1 MEVIVE
7 LHRLEK
13 PALVL
18 FTFFFTVAIA
28 LGCLA
33 PATADPIK
41 IGFIPLTD
49 SASVIMAQELGLYK
63 KYGVDVVVEKEA
75 SWANV
80 RDKLLVGELAA
91 AHCLFGMPFSV
102 YEGIG
107 GPKGKELKIVMLL
120 NVNGQATTLS
130 NEDFG
135 QGRVGYGDLKGL
147 KTAVEALKAK
157 KEATFAMTFPGGTHD
172 LWLRYTLAA
181 AGVDL
186 STVKIITIPPPQM
199 VANMKVNT
207 MDGFN
212 VGEPWG
218 GVAVKQNIGF
228 TFLAT
233 QDLWKDH
240 PEKALVFNP
249 EFVAAHRDQVK
260 AIMKA
265 VLEASV
271 YVDDPKNK
279 DEVAKIIGGPSYVNA
294 PADVID
300 ARLAGDYNL
309 GGTLGAKKFTND
321 AMKFSDG
328 GKVNFP
334 RYGYGIWFQAQYA
347 RFYPDKMAGTDD
359 FASVAKKLI
368 LQDLYLE
375 VAKEMKIAVPDDD
388 MKPITMK
395 LDGVVFDPKKP
406 GESWKK

>member
-1 MEVIVE
+1 MFRTT
-7 LHRLEK
+7 LLL
-13 PALVL
+13 LVL
-18 FTFFFTVAIA
+18 STSLFAE
-28 LGCLA
+28 
-33 PATADPIK
+33 PIK

-63 KYGVDVVVEKEA
+63 KYGVDVVISKEA

-80 RDKLLVGELAA
+80 RDKLLVGELDA

-107 GPKGKELKIVMLL
+107 GPKGKELKIAMLL
-120 NVNGQATTLS
+120 SVNGQATTLS

-147 KTAVEALKAK
+147 KAAIEALKAK
-157 KEATFAMTFPGGTHD
+157 KEPTFAMTFPGGTHD

-181 AGVDL
+181 AGVEP
-186 STVKIITIPPPQM
+186 SGVKIITIPPPQM

-240 PEKALVFNP
+240 PEKALVVNADF
-249 EFVAAHRDQVK
+249 AAQRRDDLKKVMK
-260 AIMKA
+260 AI
-265 VLEASV
+265 LEASA

-279 DEVAKIIGGPSYVNA
+279 DAVAKIIGGPAYVNA

-300 ARLAGDYNL
+300 ARLAGAYSL
-309 GGTLGAKKFTND
+309 GGTLGTKTFSTD
-321 AMKFSDG
+321 TMKFFDG
-328 GKVNFP
+328 GKVNLP
-334 RYGYGIWFQAQYA
+334 RKSYGVWFQAQYA
-347 RFYPDKMAGTDD
+347 RFYPDKMAGAEDYK
-359 FASVAKKLI
+359 AVADKLI

-375 VAKEMKIAVPDDD
+375 VAKEMKLAVPDDD
-388 MKPITMK
+388 MKPLTMK

-406 GESWKK
+406 LDSWKK

>member
-1 MEVIVE
+1 MSHNF
-7 LHRLEK
+7 LRF
-13 PALVL
+13 ALTGML
-18 FTFFFTVAIA
+18 LSFAA
-28 LGCLA
+28 WA
-33 PATADPIK
+33 AAAEPIK

-63 KYGVDVVVEKEA
+63 KYGVDVVVEKQA

-80 RDKLLVGELAA
+80 RDRLLVGELAA

-107 GPKGKELKIVMLL
+107 GPKGKELKIALL
-120 NVNGQATTLS
+120 IDVNGQATTLS

-147 KTAVEALKAK
+147 KAAIEALKAK
-157 KEATFAMTFPGGTHD
+157 KEPTFAMTFPGGTHD

-181 AGVDL
+181 AGVDQ

-199 VANMKVNT
+199 VANMRVNT

-240 PEKALVFNP
+240 PEKALVFNA

-265 VLEASV
+265 VLEASA
-271 YVDDPKNK
+271 YVDDPKNR
-279 DEVAKIIGGPSYVNA
+279 DVVAKVIGGPGYVNA

-300 ARLAGDYNL
+300 ARLKGEYAL
-309 GGTLGAKKFTND
+309 GGTLGTKTFTDD

-334 RYGYGIWFQAQYA
+334 RYSYGIWFQAQYA
-347 RFYPDKMAGTDD
+347 RFYPDKMAGAEDY
-359 FASVAKKLI
+359 AAVAKKLI
-368 LQDLYLE
+368 LQDLYIE
-375 VAKEMKIAVPDDD
+375 VAKEMKIPVPADD
-388 MKPITMK
+388 MKPFTIA
-395 LDGVVFDPKKP
+395 LDGKVFDPRKP
-406 GESWKK
+406 Q

>member
-1 MEVIVE
+1 MDWSPEDFM
-7 LHRLEK
+7 RLTQTCFT
-13 PALVL
+13 ALL
-18 FTFFFTVAIA
+18 FGASVALTMA
-28 LGCLA
+28 E
-33 PATADPIK
+33 PIK

-49 SASVIMAQELGLYK
+49 SASVVMAQELGLYK
-63 KYGVDVVVEKEA
+63 KYGVDVEISKEA

-107 GPKGKELKIVMLL
+107 GPKGKELKIAMLL

-135 QGRVGYGDLKGL
+135 KAGVGYADLKGL
-147 KTAVEALKAK
+147 KAAVDALKTK
-157 KEATFAMTFPGGTHD
+157 KEPTFAMTFPGGTHD

-186 STVKIITIPPPQM
+186 TGVKIITIPPPQM

-218 GVAVKQNIGF
+218 GVAVKQNVGF

-260 AIMKA
+260 AIMRA
-265 VLEASV
+265 ILEASA
-271 YVDDPKNK
+271 YIDDPKNK
-279 DEVAKIIGGPSYVNA
+279 DAVAKIIGKPAYVNA

-300 ARLAGDYNL
+300 ARLSGEYNL
-309 GGTLGAKKFTND
+309 GSTLGTKTFTD
-321 AMKFSDG
+321 DSMKFFDG
-328 GKVNFP
+328 GKVNYP
-334 RYGYGIWFQAQYA
+334 RLAYGIWFQAQYA
-347 RFYPDKMAGTDD
+347 RFYPDKMAGAED
-359 FASVAKKLI
+359 FAAVAKKLI

-375 VAKEMKIAVPDDD
+375 VAKEAKLAVPTDD
-388 MKPITMK
+388 MKPIAMR
-395 LDGVVFDPKKP
+395 LDGVVFDPKSP
-406 GESWKK
+406 LSAWKK

>member
-1 MEVIVE
+1 MPSQHPGFRPI
-7 LHRLEK
+7 
-13 PALVL
+13 L
-18 FTFFFTVAIA
+18 FLILTFFGAA
-28 LGCLA
+28 LGA
-33 PATADPIK
+33 EPIK

-49 SASVIMAQELGLYK
+49 SASVIMAQELGLYE
-63 KYGVDVVVEKEA
+63 KYGVDVVVTKEA

-80 RDKLLVGELAA
+80 RDKLLVGELTA

-107 GPKGKELKIVMLL
+107 GPKGKELKIAMMI

-135 QGRVGYGDLKGL
+135 KAGVGYADLKGL
-147 KTAVEALKAK
+147 KAAVEALKAK
-157 KEATFAMTFPGGTHD
+157 KEPTFAMTFPGGTHD
-172 LWLRYTLAA
+172 LWLRYGLAA
-181 AGVDL
+181 AGVDF
-186 STVKIITIPPPQM
+186 SSIKIITIPPPQM

-218 GVAVKQNIGF
+218 GVAVKQNVGF
-228 TFLAT
+228 TWLTT

-265 VLEASV
+265 VLEAAA

-279 DEVAKIIGGPSYVNA
+279 DAVAKVIGKAAFVNA

-300 ARLAGDYNL
+300 ARLSGEYNL
-309 GGTLGAKKFTND
+309 GSTLGAKKFTDD

-328 GKVNFP
+328 GKVSFP
-334 RYGYGIWFQAQYA
+334 RYSHGIWFQAQYA
-347 RFYPDKMAGTDD
+347 RFYPDKMVGAEDYL
-359 FASVAKKLI
+359 AVSKKLI
-368 LQDLYLE
+368 LQDLYRE
-375 VAKEMKIAVPDDD
+375 VAQEMKIPVPDDD

-406 GESWKK
+406 LEAWKK

>member
-1 MEVIVE
+1 LVVVAT
-7 LHRLEK
+7 LFA
-13 PALVL
+13 ALVPL
-18 FTFFFTVAIA
+18 
-28 LGCLA
+28 
-33 PATADPIK
+33 TAEPIK

-49 SASVIMAQELGLYK
+49 SASVVMAQELGLYK
-63 KYGVDVVVEKEA
+63 KYGVDVVVEKQA

-107 GPKGKELKIVMLL
+107 GPKGKELKVAMLL
-120 NVNGQATTLS
+120 SENGQATTLS
-130 NEDFG
+130 AAEFPG
-135 QGRVGYGDLKGL
+135 VGYGDLPGL
-147 KTAVEALKAK
+147 KAAVEALKGK
-157 KEATFAMTFPGGTHD
+157 KEVTFAMTFPGGTHD
-172 LWLRYTLAA
+172 LWLRYELAA

-186 STVKIITIPPPQM
+186 STIKVITIPPPQM
-199 VANMKVNT
+199 VANMKVGT
-207 MDGFN
+207 MDGYN

-218 GVAVKQNIGF
+218 GVAVKQNVGF
-228 TFLAT
+228 TWLAT

-279 DEVAKIIGGPSYVNA
+279 AAVAKIIGGPAYVNA

-300 ARLAGDYNL
+300 ARLSGSYDL
-309 GGTLGAKKFTND
+309 GSTLGQKTFADDT
-321 AMKFSDG
+321 MKFSDG

-334 RYGYGIWFQAQYA
+334 RLSYGIWFQAQYA
-347 RFYPDKMAGTDD
+347 RFYPDKMAGAED
-359 FASVAKKLI
+359 FQAVAKKLI
-368 LQDLYLE
+368 LQDLYTE
-375 VAKEMKIAVPDDD
+375 VAKEMKLPVPADD

-395 LDGVVFDPKKP
+395 LDGVVFDPKAP
-406 GESWKK
+406 MAAWKK

>member
-1 MEVIVE
+1 MSPLFSRIRRV
-7 LHRLEK
+7 LLT
-13 PALVL
+13 AL
-18 FTFFFTVAIA
+18 
-28 LGCLA
+28 LA
-33 PATADPIK
+33 SAGYAVTAEPIK

-63 KYGVDVVVEKEA
+63 KYGVDVVVSKEA
-75 SWANV
+75 SWANI
-80 RDKLLVGELAA
+80 RDKLLVGELTA

-107 GPKGKELKIVMLL
+107 GPKGKELKIAMIL

-135 QGRVGYGDLKGL
+135 KGKVGYADLKGL
-147 KTAVEALKAK
+147 KAAVETLKTK

-172 LWLRYTLAA
+172 MWLRYGLSA

-186 STVKIITIPPPQM
+186 SSIKIITIPPPQM

-228 TFLAT
+228 TWLAT

-249 EFVAAHRDQVK
+249 EFVAAHKDEVK

-271 YVDDPKNK
+271 YVDNPKNK
-279 DEVAKIIGGPSYVNA
+279 DEVAKVIGKASYVNA

-300 ARLAGDYNL
+300 ARLSGDYDL
-309 GGTLGAKKFTND
+309 GGTLGKKTFAD
-321 AMKFSDG
+321 DSMMFSNG
-328 GKVNFP
+328 GKVNYP
-334 RYGYGIWFQAQYA
+334 RYSHGVWFQAQYA
-347 RFYPDKMAGTDD
+347 RFYPDKMAGAED
-359 FASVAKKLI
+359 FLAVSKKLI

-375 VAKEMKIAVPDDD
+375 VAKEMKIAVPEDD

-406 GESWKK
+406 LDAWKK

>member
-1 MEVIVE
+1 MFRTSV
-7 LHRLEK
+7 LR
-13 PALVL
+13 PALL
-18 FTFFFTVAIA
+18 A
-28 LGCLA
+28 LGLSLSF
-33 PATADPIK
+33 PLVADPLK

-63 KYGVDVVVEKEA
+63 KYGVDVIVTKEA

-80 RDKLLVGELAA
+80 RDKLLIGELTA

-107 GPKGKELKIVMLL
+107 GPKGKELKIAMML

-135 QGRVGYGDLKGL
+135 KGKVGYSDLKGL
-147 KTAVEALKAK
+147 KAAVDVLRTK
-157 KEATFAMTFPGGTHD
+157 KEPTFAMTFPGGTHD
-172 LWLRYTLAA
+172 MWLRYGLAA
-181 AGVDL
+181 AGVDF
-186 STVKIITIPPPQM
+186 STIKIITIPPPQM

-207 MDGFN
+207 MDGYN

-218 GVAVKQNIGF
+218 GVAVAQKIGF
-228 TFLAT
+228 TWLTT

-249 EFVAAHRDQVK
+249 EFVAANKDQVK

-265 VLEASV
+265 VLEAAA

-279 DEVAKIIGGPSYVNA
+279 DEVAKIIGKASYVNA
-294 PADVID
+294 SADVID
-300 ARLAGDYNL
+300 ARLSGDYDL
-309 GGTLGAKKFTND
+309 GGTLGQKKFTDD
-321 AMKFSDG
+321 AMKFYDG
-328 GKVNFP
+328 GKVSLP
-334 RYGYGIWFQAQYA
+334 RYSYGIWFQAQYA
-347 RFYPDKMAGTDD
+347 RFYPDKMVGAED
-359 FASVAKKLI
+359 FLAVSKKLI

-406 GESWKK
+406 LDAWKK

>member
-1 MEVIVE
+1 MVHQHPGNAV
-7 LHRLEK
+7 R
-13 PALVL
+13 
-18 FTFFFTVAIA
+18 TFIA
-28 LGCLA
+28 LWLVGLALA
-33 PATADPIK
+33 PAVAEPVK

-80 RDKLLVGELAA
+80 RDKLLVGELSA

-107 GPKGKELKIVMLL
+107 GPKGKELKIAMLL
-120 NVNGQATTLS
+120 SVNGQATTLS
-130 NEDFG
+130 SAAFAG
-135 QGRVGYGDLKGL
+135 VGYGDLKGL
-147 KTAVEALKAK
+147 KAAVEALKAK

-199 VANMKVNT
+199 VANMKVGT

-265 VLEASV
+265 VLEASA

-279 DEVAKIIGGPSYVNA
+279 DAVAKVIGGPAYVNA

-300 ARLAGDYNL
+300 ARLNGDYNL
-309 GGTLGAKKFTND
+309 GGTLGTKKFGAD
-321 AMKFSDG
+321 SMKFSDG
-328 GKVNFP
+328 GRVNFP
-334 RYGYGIWFQAQYA
+334 RHGYGIWFQAQYA
-347 RFYPDKMAGTDD
+347 RFYPDKMAGAEDY
-359 FASVAKKLI
+359 AAVSKKLI

-375 VAKEMKIAVPDDD
+375 VAREMKLAVPDDD
-388 MKPITMK
+388 MKPITIQ

-406 GESWKK
+406 EPSKK

>member
-1 MEVIVE
+1 MELRTSRRPGIILFAFFCSV
-7 LHRLEK
+7 LAAANL
-13 PALVL
+13 PAE
-18 FTFFFTVAIA
+18 
-28 LGCLA
+28 
-33 PATADPIK
+33 PIK

-63 KYGVDVVVEKEA
+63 KFGVDVVVEKEA

-107 GPKGKELKIVMLL
+107 GPRGKELKIAMLL
-120 NVNGQATTLS
+120 SVNGQATTLS

-147 KTAVEALKAK
+147 KAAVEALRAR

-172 LWLRYTLAA
+172 LWLRYELAA

-199 VANMKVNT
+199 VANMKVGAMN
-207 MDGFN
+207 GFN

-249 EFVAAHRDQVK
+249 EFVGAHRDQVK

-265 VLEASV
+265 ILEASA

-279 DEVAKIIGGPSYVNA
+279 EAVAKTIGGAAYVNA

-300 ARLAGDYNL
+300 ARLQGDYNL
-309 GGTLGAKKFTND
+309 GGTLGQKKYTAD
-321 AMKFSDG
+321 SMKFFDG

-334 RYGYGIWFQAQYA
+334 RLSYGIWFQAQYS
-347 RFYPDKMAGTDD
+347 RFYPDKMKGAED
-359 FASVAKKLI
+359 FASVSKKLL
-368 LQDLYLE
+368 LQDLYRE
-375 VAKEMKIAVPDDD
+375 VAKEMKLPVPDDD
-388 MKPITMK
+388 MKPITIK

-406 GESWKK
+406 

>member
-1 MEVIVE
+1 MVLRIP
-7 LHRLEK
+7 RLSQFLALSLG
-13 PALVL
+13 ALV
-18 FTFFFTVAIA
+18 FWTTS
-28 LGCLA
+28 LGA
-33 PATADPIK
+33 EPIK

-49 SASVIMAQELGLYK
+49 SASVIMAQELGLYE
-63 KYGVDVVVEKEA
+63 KYGVDVVVTKEA

-80 RDKLLVGELAA
+80 RDKLLVGELTA

-107 GPKGKELKIVMLL
+107 GPKGKELKIAMMI
-120 NVNGQATTLS
+120 NVNGQATSLS

-135 QGRVGYGDLKGL
+135 KGRVGYADLKGL
-147 KTAVEALKAK
+147 KAAVEVLKTK
-157 KEATFAMTFPGGTHD
+157 KEPTFAMTFPGGTHD
-172 LWLRYTLAA
+172 MWLRYGLAA
-181 AGVDL
+181 AGVDF
-186 STVKIITIPPPQM
+186 STIKIITIPPPQM

-218 GVAVKQNIGF
+218 GVAVKQNVGF
-228 TFLAT
+228 TWLTT

-249 EFVAAHRDQVK
+249 EFVAANRDKVK

-265 VLEASV
+265 VLEASI

-279 DEVAKIIGGPSYVNA
+279 EAVAKVIGKAAFVNA

-300 ARLAGDYNL
+300 ARLNGEYDL
-309 GGTLGAKKFTND
+309 GGTLGKKVFTDD
-321 AMKFSDG
+321 AMKFHDG

-334 RYGYGIWFQAQYA
+334 RFSHGIWYQTQYT
-347 RFYPDKMAGTDD
+347 RFYPDKMVGAED
-359 FASVAKKLI
+359 FLAVSKKLI

-406 GESWKK
+406 LDAWKK

>member
-1 MEVIVE
+1 MQ
-7 LHRLEK
+7 RTSSRFRG
-13 PALVL
+13 ALLAAL
-18 FTFFFTVAIA
+18 FWGT
-28 LGCLA
+28 LA
-33 PATADPIK
+33 PVSAEPIK

-49 SASVIMAQELGLYK
+49 SASVVMAQELGLYK
-63 KYGVDVVVEKEA
+63 KYGVDVVVEKQS

-107 GPKGKELKIVMLL
+107 GPKGKELKIAMLL
-120 NVNGQATTLS
+120 SVNGQATTLS
-130 NEDFG
+130 TTEFAG
-135 QGRVGYGDLKGL
+135 VGYGDLAGFKA
-147 KTAVEALKAK
+147 AVEALKAK
-157 KEATFAMTFPGGTHD
+157 KEVTFAMTFPGGTHD
-172 LWLRYTLAA
+172 LWLRYELAA

-186 STVKIITIPPPQM
+186 SSVKVITIPPPQM
-199 VANMKVNT
+199 VANMKVGT

-218 GVAVKQNIGF
+218 GVAVKQNVGF
-228 TFLAT
+228 TWLAT

-249 EFVAAHRDQVK
+249 DFVAAHRDQVK

-265 VLEASV
+265 VLEASA

-279 DEVAKIIGGPSYVNA
+279 AAVAKVIGGPAYVNA

-300 ARLAGDYNL
+300 ARLSGAYDLGSGLGQKTFGDD
-309 GGTLGAKKFTND
+309 T
-321 AMKFSDG
+321 MKFSDG

-334 RYGYGIWFQAQYA
+334 RLSYGIWFQAQYA
-347 RFYPDKMAGTDD
+347 RFYPDKMAGAED
-359 FASVAKKLI
+359 FQAVSKKLI
-368 LQDLYLE
+368 LQDLYTE
-375 VAKEMKIAVPDDD
+375 VAKEMKVPVPADD

-395 LDGVVFDPKKP
+395 LDGVVFDPAKP
-406 GESWKK
+406 LAAWKK